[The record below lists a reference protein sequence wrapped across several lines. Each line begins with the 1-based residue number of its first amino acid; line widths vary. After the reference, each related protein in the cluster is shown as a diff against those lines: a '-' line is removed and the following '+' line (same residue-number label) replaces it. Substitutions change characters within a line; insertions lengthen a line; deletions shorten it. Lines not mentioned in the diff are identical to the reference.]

1 MHQKQR
7 AILHTFAVA
16 LASIVAVA
24 IGLRLAR
31 YAPRTVREV
40 SGGGVF
46 LLVLWALGFQCR
58 VPTWQQLLR
67 GSSSIASGS
76 TLFSM
81 VVLTNANL
89 RAFPVGTLITVFLLS
104 LMEEI
109 VYRRLLPDWFDQL
122 LTHEFPKG
130 ITLPAAVVVAQLSF
144 SAGHFV
150 AARWS
155 MFRLDLS
162 DAFVLFLSGLLYW
175 LIVDS
180 AGLGLAVAVH
190 GGLNLVAMSPG
201 EHWQTP
207 SPPVLAGATLAVG
220 LLLRTRMLSRSKG
233 AVASVVQP

>member
-24 IGLRLAR
+24 ISLRLAR

-109 VYRRLLPDWFDQL
+109 VYRRLLPDRFDQL

-180 AGLGLAVAVH
+180 AGLGLAVVH